1 MSDSLYI
8 VIPAYN
14 EEMNIDTVVRQWYQI
29 VEKTGPDSRLV
40 IVNDGS
46 RDRTGERL
54 ETLARELPQLIPLT
68 KKNGGHGAAVLYG
81 YHYAL
86 RCDADYIF
94 QTDSDGQTLPSEF
107 PAFWKRR
114 RIWGRD
120 PQRCFSE

>member
-94 QTDSDGQTLPSEF
+94 QTDSDGQTLPS
-107 PAFWKRR
+107 
-114 RIWGRD
+114 
-120 PQRCFSE
+120 